1 MLKVDPEFTGGGPM
15 SVKPGLE
22 GVVAAETGISL
33 VDGERGRLI
42 YRGHR
47 AEDLIHTLSVEE
59 VAYLLW
65 NDRLPDSS
73 EREAVR
79 NAWAEARVLPESLKS
94 LIAAIPREVEMTD
107 VIRTAVS
114 AMGDTSF
121 GWPPTREQAIR
132 IAAVLPSIIAFRRH
146 HLAGTEPPE
155 PRRDLSHVAHY
166 LYLLQGKVPSPA
178 HVRALEAYFILTAE
192 HGMNAS
198 TFAARVVTSTR
209 SDLISAVVA
218 AIGALKG
225 PLHGGAPSGVDSM
238 LEAIGA
244 EGRIEPWIRERLERN
259 ERLMGFGHRVYKTED
274 PRAAA
279 LRDIA
284 LRLAAEESWFR
295 LAVQVEKEALRLLE
309 EYKPGRRIHTNVEYY
324 AAAIFRA
331 VGLPKELYTPTFIC
345 SRVVGWA
352 AHAMEQA
359 ARNRLIRPD
368 SVYTGPL
375 PE

>member
-1 MLKVDPEFTGGGPM
+1 M

-238 LEAIGA
+238 LDAIGA